1 MQHLHFHH
9 KLFYSALQ
17 EVSQTVNNSH
27 GLLFVVTF
35 GLIFKADGY
44 IKNLMHKNVYAP
56 AAVLSIF
63 NKVYYESVS
72 WRILKAIQ
80 LLLGINC

>member
-1 MQHLHFHH
+1 M
-9 KLFYSALQ
+9 LQ
-17 EVSQTVNNSH
+17 EASQTVNNSH

-35 GLIFKADGY
+35 GPIFKADGY
-44 IKNLMHKNVYAP
+44 IKILLYLNVYAP
-56 AAVLSIF
+56 AAVLAIF
-63 NKVYYESVS
+63 NKIYYESVS